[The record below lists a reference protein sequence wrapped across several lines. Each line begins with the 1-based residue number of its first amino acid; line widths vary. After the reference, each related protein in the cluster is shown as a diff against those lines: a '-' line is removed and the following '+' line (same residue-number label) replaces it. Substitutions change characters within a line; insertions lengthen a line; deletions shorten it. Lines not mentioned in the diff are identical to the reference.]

1 MTSNTEKANEGRP
14 EPWGNNVLVEFEKGI
29 AWVSMNRPEKKN
41 AINIALA
48 KEMVE
53 VIDALEVDSRCGVV
67 VLTGSGD
74 AFSAGMDLKDYF
86 RATDNLPDIER
97 NRVYRINGTWQWRRL
112 LYYPKP
118 TIAMVNGWCFGGAFT
133 PVIACD
139 LAIAAEEATF
149 GLSEINWGI
158 MPAGLVSK
166 AVATVMNQRDGLYY
180 AMTGE
185 SFSGVKAA
193 SMGLVNEA
201 VPRERLRERTR
212 QLAMKL
218 LEKNPTALRTTKIG
232 FKISSEMSWEQAAE
246 YLAAKSDQMQF
257 IDPERGRAQ
266 GMKQFLEDK
275 SYRPGLEAY
284 HREE

>member
-1 MTSNTEKANEGRP
+1 
-14 EPWGNNVLVEFEKGI
+14 
-29 AWVSMNRPEKKN
+29 
-41 AINIALA
+41 
-48 KEMVE
+48 
-53 VIDALEVDSRCGVV
+53 
-67 VLTGSGD
+67 
-74 AFSAGMDLKDYF
+74 
-86 RATDNLPDIER
+86 
-97 NRVYRINGTWQWRRL
+97 
-112 LYYPKP
+112 
-118 TIAMVNGWCFGGAFT
+118 
-133 PVIACD
+133 
-139 LAIAAEEATF
+139 
-149 GLSEINWGI
+149 
-158 MPAGLVSK
+158 
-166 AVATVMNQRDGLYY
+166 MNQRDGLYY